1 MLCLKASLD
10 TCKFDD
16 CTIVMEMKN
25 ENFLQN
31 NLTLISFFSV
41 RDFGDVELNLVI
53 LTTRERGG

>member
-1 MLCLKASLD
+1 
-10 TCKFDD
+10 
-16 CTIVMEMKN
+16 MEMKN